1 MAMQVFFLSCK
12 DNSSAADDT
21 QSPNFPSSAT
31 MSKWD
36 IIPLT
41 YATDHTFSPD
51 GKTLAIAYFGLVKLV
66 DVESGTVIGEFGE
79 RRLENNFRP
88 SAYPH
93 FNADGSKLL
102 VDVEYTG
109 YDANSHKIP
118 DSIMVVDIKKGVVL
132 HTFSGMESPI
142 FSSDGEYVAGINVI
156 SFDVEIYSA
165 VSGSIIKKISEL
177 TYNGN
182 YVGFFG
188 MLGSFC
194 NNSKNI
200 IFSHVSSGFYVLD
213 WQSEQVVANF
223 TSSDWAYHPSV
234 SQNGQMILFSENNA
248 MKVFDAYKLE
258 LIDIGMKAYNPYV
271 KAISPDGRFI
281 LFEPYRNS
289 RREKPTIFR
298 VSDGKQM
305 LVLESDPMIQDY
317 TGYAFSPDNK
327 TIIASTVR
335 FDARWQDEPGHYIW
349 KLK

>member
-93 FNADGSKLL
+93 FSADGSKLL
-102 VDVEYTG
+102 VDVEYQD
-109 YDANSHKIP
+109 DATFQRYP
-118 DSIMVVDIKKGVVL
+118 DSVLLVDPKQGVVL
-132 HTFSGMESPI
+132 RSFYGLGNPV
-142 FSSDGEYVAGINVI
+142 FSSSGEYVAGINKT
-156 SFDVEIYSA
+156 SYKFEIYSTN
-165 VSGSIIKKISEL
+165 SGRLINSLERL
-177 TYNGN
+177 EYNDKSF
-182 YVGFFG
+182 GFYG

-194 NNSKNI
+194 NDDKNI
-200 IFSHVSSGFYVLD
+200 IFSHVDGGFFVLD
-213 WQSEQVVANF
+213 WQNGQVKAGF
-223 TSSDWAYHPSV
+223 TSTDWAYHPSV